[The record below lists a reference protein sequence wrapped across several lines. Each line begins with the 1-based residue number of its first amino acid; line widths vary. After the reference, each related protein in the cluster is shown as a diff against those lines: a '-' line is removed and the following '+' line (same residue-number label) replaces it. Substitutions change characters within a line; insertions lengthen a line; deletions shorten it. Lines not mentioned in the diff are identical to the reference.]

1 MEKQRLE
8 DIRKTIELFKLINKC
23 NHSGQQFTEYARFYK
38 YTNEDL
44 ATILMQMDLRNTS
57 SALCPTASGDHALN
71 LAYFGVKDI
80 DTFDCNRVTEY
91 YAKFKEMAVLCLTY
105 EWFQKMMLNTRASKN
120 HEIEM
125 EVIRSLPEVYRKYW
139 EEVMYVINDTKK
151 ENKGVFELTRLDG
164 EGTRSDNNIYQRS
177 KNDFERLKKNL
188 RDTKITFTNCDIK
201 EIPELF
207 AKKDFITFSNILE
220 YRKGIFHCDYDCAEF
235 IKRVYNE
242 QLNDF
247 GDLVYYYN
255 YFDEPEKVMQFKEFM
270 MYLNFG
276 MKKTYGSCQGEALTL
291 KKF

>member
-1 MEKQRLE
+1 MKE
-8 DIRKTIELFKLINKC
+8 F
-23 NHSGQQFTEYARFYK
+23 
-38 YTNEDL
+38 
-44 ATILMQMDLRNTS
+44 
-57 SALCPTASGDHALN
+57 
-71 LAYFGVKDI
+71 
-80 DTFDCNRVTEY
+80 Y

-139 EEVMYVINDTKK
+139 EEVLYVINDTKK

-177 KNDFERLKKNL
+177 KEDFERLKKNL
-188 RDTKITFTNCDIK
+188 RDTKITFTHCDIK
-201 EIPELF
+201 DIPELF
-207 AKKDFITFSNILE
+207 GKKDIITFSNILE

-235 IKRVYNE
+235 IKRVYDE
-242 QLNDF
+242 QLNDM
-247 GDLVYYYN
+247 GDLMYFYN
-255 YFDEPEKVMQFKEFM
+255 YFDEPQKLMQFKEFM